1 MGNFAKTIEDS
12 NFEKDVL
19 GSDKPVLVDFWAEWC
34 GPCRKM
40 KPGLTAV
47 AENYE
52 GRARVVAVNVDE
64 SSALTQR
71 YAITGIPTLLLMKDG
86 KEIERIVG
94 GVGENAISNL
104 LNKHL
109 TE

>member
-1 MGNFAKTIEDS
+1 MNEPININEAS
-12 NFEKDVL
+12 FETAVL
-19 GSDKPVLVDFWAEWC
+19 QSPVPTLVDFWAEWC

-40 KPGLTAV
+40 KPSLTTV

-52 GRARVVAVNVDE
+52 GRAGVVAVNVDE
-64 SSALTQR
+64 SSSLTQH

-86 KEIERIVG
+86 VERERIVG
-94 GVGENAISNL
+94 GIGEKAISNL
-104 LNKHL
+104 LDKHL